1 MRTPSL
7 SVIIPTYNEQDC
19 IEDCLRALLSQQQPA
34 DEIVVVDNNSTDKTT
49 DIVLRLASETPV
61 IRLIRAPEQ
70 GVINARSLGFDS
82 ARGEILARI
91 DADTRVPDVWSRSV
105 REFFATHG
113 DRFDAGSGQC
123 YCHDLPFQRHFRR
136 RHQKRNAVAVRRL
149 ASSDPDTAAIPRL
162 FGSNMA
168 ITRSAWDSVRS
179 SRSHRTDIFEDLDLT
194 LSIRSARYRIALIPG
209 ADAGISGRRY
219 LCSARTFWRYCL
231 RDQRTYRAH
240 GDVRNAVLS
249 VLVNLPVQF
258 IFYLAVW
265 LPFRAYDPQ
274 TRQMTLRN
282 IGRARAERVLPSG
295 GI

>member
-1 MRTPSL
+1 MLTPSL

-19 IEDCLRALLSQQQPA
+19 IEDCLRALLSQQEPV
-34 DEIVVVDNNSTDKTT
+34 DEIIVVDNNSTDNTT
-49 DIVLRLASETPV
+49 DIVLRMTGETAV

-82 ARGEILARI
+82 ARGEVLARI
-91 DADTRVPDVWSRSV
+91 DADTHVPDAWSQSV
-105 REFFATHG
+105 RQFFATHS
-113 DRFDAGSGQC
+113 DRFQAGSGLC
-123 YCHDLPFQRHFRR
+123 YCYDLPFQGRFRR
-136 RHQKRNAVAVRRL
+136 RQQQRTAVTSTRL
-149 ASSDPDTAAIPRL
+149 ASNNPDTAAIPRL

-168 ITRSAWDSVRS
+168 ITQSAWTSVRS

-194 LSIRSARYRIALIPG
+194 LTIRAAGYRIALIPN

-219 LCSARTFWRYCL
+219 LCSPRTFWRYCL

-240 GDVRNAVLS
+240 GDLRNAVLAACF
-249 VLVNLPVQF
+249 VLPAQYL
-258 IFYLAVW
+258 FYLLAW

-282 IGRARAERVLPSG
+282 IGRDRADRVLPSG
-295 GI
+295 NV